1 VIGYELFVRFG
12 VALSIGILIGLQRE
26 YAYDEPDHKLF
37 AGVRTFALMGLLGC
51 TAAMISQEM
60 ASPWPFLGMLIVV
73 GALMAISYFEDA
85 ARGKL
90 GLTTEMSALLTI
102 LSGALA
108 YYDQIVLAV
117 ALGVAV
123 TALLSI
129 KIETRR
135 FVELLT
141 REDIIATLKFAII
154 SVIVLPILPNR
165 AFGFPP
171 FDIFNPYKIWLLVV
185 LISGISFVGYIL
197 IKWVGPERGIGLTG
211 LLGGLASST
220 ALTLTFTQR
229 SRTSP
234 DLSRPF
240 GFAIIVAWTV
250 MFSRVFVEV
259 AAVNPDLIRII
270 WAPITASVAVGLIY
284 AAYRLLLESNQEKD
298 REITFSNPFNLL
310 PAIKFG
316 LLFVLILLVSRAG
329 QVYFGNAGI
338 YISSLISGLAD
349 VDAIVISVADLSLTA
364 SGPSPLVASRAILI
378 AAIANT
384 FAKGMLVFVSGTSEL
399 RKAILPGFILMI
411 ATTAGITFLAL
422 R

>member
-1 VIGYELFVRFG
+1 
-12 VALSIGILIGLQRE
+12 
-26 YAYDEPDHKLF
+26 
-37 AGVRTFALMGLLGC
+37 
-51 TAAMISQEM
+51 
-60 ASPWPFLGMLIVV
+60 
-73 GALMAISYFEDA
+73 
-85 ARGKL
+85 
-90 GLTTEMSALLTI
+90 
-102 LSGALA
+102 
-108 YYDQIVLAV
+108 
-117 ALGVAV
+117 
-123 TALLSI
+123 
-129 KIETRR
+129 
-135 FVELLT
+135 
-141 REDIIATLKFAII
+141 
-154 SVIVLPILPNR
+154 
-165 AFGFPP
+165 
-171 FDIFNPYKIWLLVV
+171 
-185 LISGISFVGYIL
+185 L